1 MVAQNLAWMWIRW
14 EESYLKRLHTSRQH
28 ADILKEAV
36 DQEAAVTNHA
46 SMPIVNVHDLDG
58 GNDDV
63 GVDEKN
69 ELHKMLL
76 DLLK

>member
-1 MVAQNLAWMWIRW
+1 M
-14 EESYLKRLHTSRQH
+14 
-28 ADILKEAV
+28 